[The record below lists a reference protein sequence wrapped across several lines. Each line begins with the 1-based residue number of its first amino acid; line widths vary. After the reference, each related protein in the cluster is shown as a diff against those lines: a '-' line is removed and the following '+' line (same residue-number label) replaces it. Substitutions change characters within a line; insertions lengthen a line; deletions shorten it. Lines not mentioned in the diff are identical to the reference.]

1 MGKNL
6 EGEDKTMTESFRERL
21 QLRQKKERRK
31 DQLILLVIGCLF
43 LFLLGC
49 FIMQS
54 DFIQRRYFYPY
65 PYQSLINKYAREYH
79 IENTLVASVIMNE
92 SKFKNEVHSERG
104 AVGLMQ
110 LMPDTAKWIA
120 VQIDD
125 PAYNMEKLHEP
136 ETNIRYG
143 TWYLASLKKEFEGN
157 DILALAA
164 YNAGRGNV
172 HDWMKKYGWNMTF
185 KNIEQIP
192 YIETREYVTKV
203 LKHREKYQT
212 LYNND

>member
-1 MGKNL
+1 VGKNL

-21 QLRQKKERRK
+21 QLRQKRDRRK
-31 DQLILLVIGCLF
+31 DQLILLVIGCLL

-172 HDWMKKYGWNMTF
+172 HSWMKKYGWNMNF

-192 YIETREYVTKV
+192 YIETREYVNKV

-212 LYNND
+212 LYNSD